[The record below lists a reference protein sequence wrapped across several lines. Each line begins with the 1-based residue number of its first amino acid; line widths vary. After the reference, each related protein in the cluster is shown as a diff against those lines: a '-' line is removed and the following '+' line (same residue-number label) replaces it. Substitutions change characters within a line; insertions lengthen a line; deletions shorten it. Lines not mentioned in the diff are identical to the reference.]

1 MNRAPDQLA
10 PSRLSRQQRRRL
22 ERALPKLFERNVCS
36 FCGSSF
42 PHNSATAGGF
52 DAAGNVVLAGEC
64 CVSRVSKIFTV
75 GLALTGEQIAA
86 THQKAVADK
95 ILDDAEQH
103 GGLGRP
109 FGVNTTDSPWKDADR
124 EWFEQNPTRA
134 HRVRSPFP
142 GEADKEA
149 ANTPVGHALVML
161 VRQVQPGARLRAAVP
176 LDANLLPLPDDEAAV
191 HALFEVAMGREALP
205 PDRQALSTL
214 IKKYTMEP
222 GQ

>member
-1 MNRAPDQLA
+1 MNRAADQRA
-10 PSRLSRQQRRRL
+10 FSRLSRQRRRRL

-36 FCGSSF
+36 FCGNSF

-52 DAAGNVVLAGEC
+52 DAVGNVVLSGEC
-64 CVSRVSKIFTV
+64 CVSRVAKIFTV

-134 HRVRSPFP
+134 HRVRSPFH

-161 VRQVQPGARLRAAVP
+161 VRQLQPGRRLRAAVF
-176 LDANLLPLPDDEAAV
+176 LDANLLPLPNDEAVV
-191 HALFEVAMGREALP
+191 HALFEAAIGREALP